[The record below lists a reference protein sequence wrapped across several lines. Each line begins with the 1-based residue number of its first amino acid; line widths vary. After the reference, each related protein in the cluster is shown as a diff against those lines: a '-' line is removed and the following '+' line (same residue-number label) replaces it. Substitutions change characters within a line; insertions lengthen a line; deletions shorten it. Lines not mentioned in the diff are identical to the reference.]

1 LNNFHTLYLAGKW
14 LGWRG
19 LLIGCQIGIDKQ
31 HGCVVKM
38 SLKLE
43 DAEPEE
49 DEVDNTDEI
58 LNSIVASLQ

>member
-1 LNNFHTLYLAGKW
+1 
-14 LGWRG
+14 
-19 LLIGCQIGIDKQ
+19 
-31 HGCVVKM
+31 M